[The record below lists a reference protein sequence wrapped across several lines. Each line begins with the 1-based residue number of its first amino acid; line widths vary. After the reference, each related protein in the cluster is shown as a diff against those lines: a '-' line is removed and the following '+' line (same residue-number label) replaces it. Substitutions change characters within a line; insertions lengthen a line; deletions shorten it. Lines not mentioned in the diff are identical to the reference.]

1 MNKLLRVVTFCGLS
15 AIAGGA
21 LANDAAVAAGPV
33 AASNAGSGLPVGKP
47 TLSFTV
53 VDVTGAHKGKR
64 TCYVC
69 EFQDDPNVIGFFQ
82 RSGEDTAAMIEK
94 LNALYLANKDKG
106 FKAVVV
112 LVEGPTATG
121 WLEQLSATKKLEI
134 PMVVLRKGKDDV
146 AVKMYE
152 LNPEVGN
159 TFLVNRNRLVVD
171 NVSGIGVKEFDRVA
185 TAAGKMLAQK

>member
-1 MNKLLRVVTFCGLS
+1 MNNLLKVVTLCGLS
-15 AIAGGA
+15 ALAG
-21 LANDAAVAAGPV
+21 AAVANDTAPV
-33 AASNAGSGLPVGKP
+33 AAAAVTGATASGLAVGKP

-82 RSGEDTAAMIEK
+82 KSGDDTAAMIEK
-94 LNALYLANKDKG
+94 LNGLYQANKDKG

-112 LVEGPTATG
+112 LVEGPNATA
-121 WLEQLSATKKLEI
+121 WLEELSAAKKIEV
-134 PMVVLRKGKDDV
+134 PMVVLRKGKDDL

-159 TFLVNRNRLVVD
+159 TFLVNRNRLVVE
-171 NVSGIGVKEFDRVA
+171 NVSGIGVNEFDKVV